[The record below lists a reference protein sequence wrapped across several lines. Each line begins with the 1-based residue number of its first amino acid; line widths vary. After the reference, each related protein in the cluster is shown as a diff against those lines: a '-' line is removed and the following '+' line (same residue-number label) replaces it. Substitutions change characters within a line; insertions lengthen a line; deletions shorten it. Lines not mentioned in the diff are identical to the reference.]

1 MLIVVSKYLVPSG
14 FVGITIFPFVFL
26 RNQKLKANTIL
37 LFHEKI
43 HLRQQLEMLVIFFF
57 IWYGI
62 EFFIRFLILKDR
74 MKAYREISFEK
85 EAYENERNLHYLEK
99 RKWFSFLKYLK

>member
-1 MLIVVSKYLVPSG
+1 M
-14 FVGITIFPFVFL
+14 
-26 RNQKLKANTIL
+26 

-62 EFFIRFLILKDR
+62 EFSIRFLILKDR
-74 MKAYREISFEK
+74 KKAYREISFEK
-85 EAYENERNLHYLEK
+85 EAYANERNLDYLED
-99 RKWFSFLKYLK
+99 RKWFNFLKYLK